1 MNPINIIKTFLET
14 YCPSCKKKIMA
25 HAHKCPYC
33 LYDFKS
39 PQHIRKI
46 AWQKKAIRYW
56 FYFCLC
62 IGVLSFASG
71 ETAGIAML
79 TFILLL
85 LMGLIFFEQI
95 LKFLNFF
102 K

>member
-1 MNPINIIKTFLET
+1 MNLIKTIKPFLET

-33 LYDFKS
+33 LYNFKS

-56 FYFCLC
+56 FYFCLF
-62 IGVLSFASG
+62 IGVVTFASG
-71 ETAGIAML
+71 ENVGIAFL
-79 TFILLL
+79 TFVIPLLI
-85 LMGLIFFEQI
+85 GLIFFEQI